1 MLAGPPELP
10 LGTDIRLT
18 LPARAENVAIVRT
31 VVGALTEAVGLQSA
45 LIEDVKLAVTEA
57 CTNVVRH
64 AYRGHDGPI
73 DVSVSPQA
81 DCLVV
86 VVVDRGEGIRPHPG
100 DQGPGLGLPLMAALS
115 DLEIDHG
122 PKRGSRVTLSFPT
135 SDDAL
140 EPA

>member
-1 MLAGPPELP
+1 MIAGQPELP

-18 LPARAENVAIVRT
+18 LPARAENVAIVRN
-31 VVGALTEAVGLQSA
+31 VVGALVEAVGLDRA
-45 LIEDVKLAVTEA
+45 LVEDVKLAVTEA

-64 AYRGHDGPI
+64 AYRGHEGPI
-73 DVSVSPQA
+73 DVVVSPEA
-81 DCLVV
+81 DRLVV

-100 DQGPGLGLPLMAALS
+100 EDGPGLGLPLMAALA
-115 DLEIDHG
+115 DLEIEHE
-122 PKRGSRVTLSFPT
+122 PERGSRVKLSFRT